1 MDQESQEQQKYEEL
15 IRRIIAATEAGRI
28 RWKAGIHADS
38 FVTMLK
44 TGGIRIEKTED
55 DWRNDE
61 GNPEHYDWYA
71 LSILDDEGAC
81 GERLSNAAHQMGSDC
96 LDFPKPLLRDL
107 FRCAR
112 ANAANV
118 SGIVDSLMSELAT

>member
-1 MDQESQEQQKYEEL
+1 MAHGTPAKYEEL

-28 RWKAGIHADS
+28 KWKAGIHSDS

-44 TGGIRIEKTED
+44 TGGIRIEKSED

-61 GNPEHYDWYA
+61 GIPEHYDWYVM
-71 LSILDDEGAC
+71 SILDEDGVC
-81 GERLSNAAHQMGSDC
+81 GERLSNAAHQFGSDC
-96 LDFPKPLLRDL
+96 LDFPEDPLRDL

-112 ANAANV
+112 ANAADV
-118 SGIVDSLMSELAT
+118 SGLVDSIMTELSS

>member
-1 MDQESQEQQKYEEL
+1 MAQGTQEKYEEL

-28 RWKAGIHADS
+28 RWKPGINANT
-38 FVTMLK
+38 FMAVLK
-44 TGGIRIEKTED
+44 TGAIRIEKSHD

-61 GNPEHYDWYA
+61 GVPEHYDWYA
-71 LSILDDEGAC
+71 MSILDEEGVC
-81 GERLSNAAHQMGSDC
+81 GERLSDAADQFGSDC
-96 LDFPKPLLRDL
+96 LSFPEAPLRDL

-118 SGIVDSLMSELAT
+118 SGVVDSILTELSQ